1 MAVLID
7 FQKVREDQREVEYM
21 FGFAENMDRRLVIQ
35 KETQEGQP
43 LDGDRNWAFGAVLVK
58 IVRYH
63 RTKATWPERG
73 VYAA

>member
-21 FGFAENMDRRLVIQ
+21 FGLAENMDRRLVIQ
-35 KETQEGQP
+35 KETQQGQP
-43 LDGDRNWAFGAVLVK
+43 LDGDRNSAFGAVLVK
-58 IVRYH
+58 ILRYY